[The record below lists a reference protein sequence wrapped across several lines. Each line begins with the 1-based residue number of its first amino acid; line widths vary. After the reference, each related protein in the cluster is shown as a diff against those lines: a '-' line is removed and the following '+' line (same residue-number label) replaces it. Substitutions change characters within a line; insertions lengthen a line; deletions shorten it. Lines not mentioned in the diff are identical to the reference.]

1 MQIWTYWVLNAKPF
15 TLASWDPCK
24 QAPLEVGSMSY
35 FFPLFSSYSSH
46 VALLVFQLCQ
56 VCLCLWIHPPPP
68 CPWLK
73 HFSLRD
79 LGGFL
84 SSFCKTLFYS
94 GYFFKDNFSDFLLFL
109 SYFPFLFF
117 AHFSFFLI
125 HTFIHYWVIHSLS
138 LLNDTTELRR
148 CILIYNKNEIY
159 NNRGKAMENTRQS
172 TGVMV
177 LIFIKDG
184 DYGISQK

>member
-15 TLASWDPCK
+15 TLASWDPYK

-109 SYFPFLFF
+109 SLIFPFFSLLISLS
-117 AHFSFFLI
+117 FSFI
-125 HTFIHYWVIHSLS
+125 HSFITELFIHFLYSMTL
-138 LLNDTTELRR
+138 
-148 CILIYNKNEIY
+148 
-159 NNRGKAMENTRQS
+159 QS
-172 TGVMV
+172 
-177 LIFIKDG
+177 
-184 DYGISQK
+184 